1 MKASRL
7 YMLLTIIFMA
17 EMLLAHY
24 LGQPFLMG
32 LNGIVAVITCVIA
45 AIEDIT
51 ERTTYLRNNFER
63 E

>member
-1 MKASRL
+1 MV
-7 YMLLTIIFMA
+7 

-24 LGQPFLMG
+24 LNLPFLMG

-51 ERTTYLRNNFER
+51 ERTTYLRNNRRNNFER
-63 E
+63 

>member
-1 MKASRL
+1 MDGLIMKTSRL

-24 LGQPFLMG
+24 LNQPFLMG
-32 LNGIVAVITCVIA
+32 LNGLVGLITCVIA

-51 ERTTYLRNNFER
+51 ERTTNH
-63 E
+63 